1 MSFAQA
7 KSAQLKH
14 SMFTGSTLNSI
25 KVKGGPKSTAIAAYS
40 GVFLLIISMVA
51 IGYQPPQKVDSVASA
66 VSPITATDATAADQ
80 PSVDDIVATNVA
92 AGIASRANLPI
103 ASNIANQSVS
113 LSIQSQLAQSDTNT
127 ITKPQ
132 IVQLAA
138 GSRAVKQ
145 YVVKDGETAESIA
158 AQHGITTDTLKWT
171 NGLTSSTIPA
181 GKELTILPID
191 GVLYTVKP
199 GDTVDSIAAKYNT
212 PAQNITTFNDLELS
226 GLVNGSK
233 IILPA
238 GIMPTNERPG
248 YQAPRAQVQSTLFTG
263 NVYSSYRYAAGFAG
277 GGVYNVYRNT
287 KSTTPGNTNAWG
299 NCTWYAWER
308 RYEMGRPIPGGAMG
322 NAAQW
327 NSSFAAMGYRVD
339 SVPQVGAIFQNGGG
353 YGHVGIV
360 EIVNADGSIEV
371 SEMNNY
377 SGGGY
382 NGINWRNI
390 PANQI
395 GNFNYIH

>member
-1 MSFAQA
+1 MALAQA
-7 KSAQLKH
+7 KSAQLKQ
-14 SMFTGSTLNSI
+14 SMFTGSTLKTI
-25 KVKGGPKSTAIAAYS
+25 KAKSGPKSAAIAAYS
-40 GVFLLIISMVA
+40 GVFLLVISMVA

-66 VSPITATDATAADQ
+66 VSPIVPADSSTVNQ
-80 PSVDDIVATNVA
+80 PSVDEIVATNVA
-92 AGIASRANLPI
+92 AGIAARANLPV
-103 ASNIANQSVS
+103 ASNIADQSVS
-113 LSIQSQLAQSDTNT
+113 LAIISQLAQSSTNT

-132 IVQLAA
+132 IVELSA
-138 GSRAVKQ
+138 GNRTVKQ
-145 YVVKDGETAESIA
+145 YTVKDGETVESIA
-158 AQHGITTDTLKWT
+158 AQHGVTADTVKWT
-171 NGLTSSTIPA
+171 NGLSGSAVEA
-181 GKELTILPID
+181 GKVLTILPVD
-191 GVLYTVKP
+191 GVHYTVKA
-199 GDTVDSIAAKYNT
+199 GDTVESIATKYSVA
-212 PAQNITTFNDLELS
+212 AQSITSYNDLELT
-226 GLVNGSK
+226 GLVNGTK
-233 IILPA
+233 IIIP
-238 GIMPTNERPG
+238 GGVVPTNERPG
-248 YQAPRAQVQSTLFTG
+248 YQAPRAVSRVFTG
-263 NVYSSYRYAAGFAG
+263 NVYSGAYRYAGGFAG

-339 SVPQVGAIFQNGGG
+339 SVPEVGAIFQNGGG

-360 EIVNADGSIEV
+360 EVINADGSIEV

-390 PANQI
+390 PASAV
-395 GNFNYIH
+395 GSFNYIH

>member
-1 MSFAQA
+1 MGFAQA
-7 KSAQLKH
+7 KTAQLKQ
-14 SMFTGSTLNSI
+14 SMFTVSTLSSI
-25 KVKGGPKSTAIAAYS
+25 KSKGGPKSTVIAAYS
-40 GVFLLIISMVA
+40 GVFLLVISMVA
-51 IGYQPPQKVDSVASA
+51 IGYQPPQKVDNVASA
-66 VSPITATDATAADQ
+66 VNPVAATDSFAADQ
-80 PSVDDIVATNVA
+80 PSVDEIVATNVA
-92 AGIASRANLPI
+92 ASIATRANLPVASYI
-103 ASNIANQSVS
+103 ADQSVS
-113 LSIQSQLAQSDTNT
+113 LAIKSQLAQTDVNA

-132 IVQLAA
+132 IIQVSSNNRTVSEYTVQQ
-138 GSRAVKQ
+138 GDTV
-145 YVVKDGETAESIA
+145 ESIA
-158 AQHGITTDTLKWT
+158 AQKGITVDTLKWA
-171 NGLTSSTIPA
+171 NGLSGNTVQA
-181 GKELTILPID
+181 GKVLTILPVD

-199 GDTVDSIAAKYNT
+199 GDTVDSIAAKFNT
-212 PAQNITTFNDLELS
+212 AAQNITTFNDLELS
-226 GLVNGSK
+226 GLVTGSK

-248 YQAPRAQVQSTLFTG
+248 YQAPQTRVFTS
-263 NVYSSYRYAAGFAG
+263 NIYSGYRYAAGFAG

-287 KSTTPGNTNAWG
+287 KPTTPGNTNAWG

-327 NSSFAAMGYRVD
+327 NSSFAAMGYQVD
-339 SVPQVGAIFQNGGG
+339 SVPSVGSIFQNGGG

-360 EIVNADGSIEV
+360 EVINADGSIEV

-390 PANQI
+390 PANQV
-395 GNFNYIH
+395 GNFNYID

>member
-1 MSFAQA
+1 MFAGTTFKTIKA
-7 KSAQLKH
+7 KS
-14 SMFTGSTLNSI
+14 
-25 KVKGGPKSTAIAAYS
+25 GPKSTAIAAYS
-40 GVFLLIISMVA
+40 GVFLLVISMVA

-66 VSPITATDATAADQ
+66 ISPIAPVDSVDTDQ
-80 PSVDDIVATNVA
+80 PSVDEIVATNVA
-92 AGIASRANLPI
+92 AGIAARANLPVAPQI
-103 ASNIANQSVS
+103 ADQSVS
-113 LSIQSQLAQSDTNT
+113 LTILSQLAQNDTNT

-132 IVQLAA
+132 IVELSA
-138 GSRAVKQ
+138 GNRTIEQYTVKEGDT
-145 YVVKDGETAESIA
+145 VESIA
-158 AQHGITTDTLKWT
+158 AQRGITPDTVKWA
-171 NGLTSSTIPA
+171 NDLSSSTVAA
-181 GKELTILPID
+181 GKVLTLLPID
-191 GVLYTVKP
+191 GVHYTVKA
-199 GDTVDSIAAKYNT
+199 GDTVESIAAKYNVT
-212 PAQNITTFNDLELS
+212 PQSITTHNDLELT

-233 IILPA
+233 IVLP
-238 GIMPTNERPG
+238 GGVMPTTERPG
-248 YQAPRAQVQSTLFTG
+248 YQAPRAVARVFTG
-263 NVYSSYRYAAGFAG
+263 NVYNGAYRYAGGFAG

-327 NSSFAAMGYRVD
+327 NSSFAAMGYQVD
-339 SVPQVGAIFQNGGG
+339 SVPSVGSIFQNGGG

-360 EIVNADGSIEV
+360 EVLNADGSIEV

-390 PANQI
+390 PANQV
-395 GNFNYIH
+395 GSFNYID